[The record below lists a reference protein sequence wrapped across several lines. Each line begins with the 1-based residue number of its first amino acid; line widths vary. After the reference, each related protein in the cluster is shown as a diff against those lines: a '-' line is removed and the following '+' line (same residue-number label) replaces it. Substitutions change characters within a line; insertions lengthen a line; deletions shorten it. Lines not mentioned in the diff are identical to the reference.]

1 MGKEALKNP
10 NRRVFLVSASAAA
23 AAGLVL
29 VDAAP
34 VVAQAGVQ
42 SGTQPGTAAAPG
54 SFQVITAETIQN
66 DAKALQTV
74 PGSDNLVTLKECS
87 VVLTA
92 ETAHSATEFE
102 WHEGRDHILQ
112 VIDGTT
118 VYELGGTPRDA
129 HSSKSGEWLAP
140 ASDGAAI
147 VTLHKGDMLINPRGM
162 PHKRSTAASVTFTL
176 ISPSG
181 AAKS

>member
-1 MGKEALKNP
+1 MGKEGLKKP
-10 NRRVFLVSASAAA
+10 NRRAFLMSASVAA

-29 VDAAP
+29 ADTATVF
-34 VVAQAGVQ
+34 AQAGPQ
-42 SGTQPGTAAAPG
+42 SGTQSGTTTAPA

-66 DAKALQTV
+66 DVKALQSA
-74 PGSDNLVTLKECS
+74 PGNNNLVTQSAFS
-87 VVLTA
+87 VVLTT
-92 ETAHSATEFE
+92 ETAHSAKEFE

-129 HSSKSGEWLAP
+129 HSTKSGEWLAP

-147 VTLHKGDMLINPRGM
+147 VTLHKGDMLIIPRGM

>member
-1 MGKEALKNP
+1 MGNAGLKNLD
-10 NRRVFLVSASAAA
+10 RRSFLISATATA
-23 AAGLVL
+23 AAGLAL
-29 VDAAP
+29 ADSAP
-34 VVAQAGVQ
+34 VFGQAGSQ
-42 SGTQPGTAAAPG
+42 TGAQTGATGGPEA
-54 SFQVITAETIQN
+54 FQLITAETFQN
-66 DAKALQTV
+66 DVKVLQSA
-74 PGSDNLVTLKECS
+74 PGNNNLVTQTAFT
-87 VVLTA
+87 VVLTT
-92 ETAHSATEFE
+92 ETAHSAKEFE

-112 VIDGTT
+112 VVDGATE
-118 VYELGGTPRDA
+118 YELGGTPRGA

-147 VTLHKGDMLINPRGM
+147 VTLHKGDMLIIPRGM

>member
-1 MGKEALKNP
+1 MEKMELKKP
-10 NRRVFLVSASAAA
+10 NRRAFLMSASAVAA
-23 AAGLVL
+23 TGIVL
-29 VDAAP
+29 ADAVPAF
-34 VVAQAGVQ
+34 AQAGAQ
-42 SGTQPGTAAAPG
+42 SGAQPGTATAPE

-66 DAKALQTV
+66 DVKALQAA
-74 PGSDNLVTLKECS
+74 PGNNNLVTLKEFS
-87 VVLTA
+87 VVLTT
-92 ETAHSATEFE
+92 EMAHSAKEFE

-129 HSSKSGEWLAP
+129 HSTKSGEWLAP

-147 VTLHKGDMLINPRGM
+147 VTLNKGDMLIIPRGM
-162 PHKRSTAASVTFTL
+162 PHRRSTAASVTFSL

-181 AAKS
+181 VAKS